1 MVRDLDALTA
11 RRFDVLVVGGG
22 IHGLMAAWDA
32 ATRGLHVALVERRD
46 FAGAASFHHHRTL
59 HGGLRYL
66 QTADLSRLRESVRE
80 RRTWAR
86 IAPQFIAPQQF
97 AMIAGGP
104 GGKPEGVLRAGF
116 AADALL
122 GWDRNRGVQEFL
134 HLPSGRV
141 IDATERQ
148 DIDTG
153 ALLPPG
159 ALGLWY
165 DYRTEHAE
173 RLTLAVALAAASAG
187 AVLANH
193 VDAIEPIREGRTIV
207 GLVARDGVDGAA
219 LRITA
224 DVTINATGAAAG
236 RLMAAFGVRSSP
248 PLVKAMNIVTT
259 RPAPEVACGAASASG
274 RLLFALPWQ
283 GRLSIGTWHG
293 TKPCGAD
300 ASMVAPDELEG
311 FLAEIN
317 QAFPSLDLTEHDV
330 ALVQRGVVPARVRF
344 GTVRLADRPIV
355 REHRA
360 DGIDGAITVMGV
372 KYTTARALAERAV
385 TLAMAQLG
393 KHAPPVSDRTPLPG
407 SVPDD
412 TPSPFPSIDAQAWA
426 HLQRLYG
433 TRAGEVAGYVR
444 ERRSLA
450 ERITPSWPVI
460 GAQVVEAVRN
470 EMALTLE
477 DVVLRRTGLGSAGY
491 PGDDAVLKLAS
502 ILRDELGWTSARV
515 ADEAQALKEFY
526 LPVRVT

>member
-32 ATRGLHVALVERRD
+32 ATRGLDVALVERRD
-46 FAGAASFHHHRTL
+46 FAAGASFHHHRTL

-66 QTADLSRLRESVRE
+66 QTGDLSRLRESVRE

-97 AMIAGGP
+97 AVIAGGP
-104 GGKPEGVLRAGF
+104 GGKPEGLLRAGF

-122 GWDRNRGVQEFL
+122 GWDRNHAVPEFL
-134 HLPSGRV
+134 QLPAGRV
-141 IDATERQ
+141 VDSTERRGL
-148 DIDTG
+148 DTG
-153 ALLPPG
+153 DLLPPG

-173 RLTLAVALAAASAG
+173 RLTFAVAKAAASAG
-187 AVLANH
+187 AVLANY
-193 VDAIEPIREGRTIV
+193 VDAIEPIREGRTV
-207 GLVARDGVDGAA
+207 AGVVARDGIDGTT

-224 DVTINATGAAAG
+224 RVTINATGAAAG

-248 PLVKAMNIVTT
+248 LLVKAMNLVTT
-259 RPAPEVACGAASASG
+259 RPAPAIACGAASASG

-293 TKPCGAD
+293 SKPCGAD
-300 ASMVAPDELEG
+300 ATLVAPDELES
-311 FLAEIN
+311 FLTEIN
-317 QAFPSLDLTEHDV
+317 QAFPSLDITEADV
-330 ALVQRGVVPARVRF
+330 ALVQRGVVPAHMRF
-344 GTVRLADRPIV
+344 GRLDLADRPIV

-360 DGIDGAITVMGV
+360 DGIDGAITLMGV
-372 KYTTARALAERAV
+372 KYTTARSLAQRAV
-385 TLAMAQLG
+385 TLAMAQIG
-393 KHAPPVSDRTPLPG
+393 THATPVSEHTLLPG
-407 SVPDD
+407 SLPDG
-412 TPSPFPSIDAQAWA
+412 TPSPFPAIDAEAWR

-433 TRAGEVAGYVR
+433 SSAAEVAGAVR
-444 ERRSLA
+444 ERRTLA
-450 ERITPSWPVI
+450 ARITPGLPVI

-470 EMALTLE
+470 EMAQTLE

-491 PGDDAVLKLAS
+491 PGNEA
-502 ILRDELGWTSARV
+502 ILELETIVREELGWTSARV
-515 ADEAQALKEFY
+515 ADEVQSLKEFY
-526 LPVRVT
+526 LPVHVK